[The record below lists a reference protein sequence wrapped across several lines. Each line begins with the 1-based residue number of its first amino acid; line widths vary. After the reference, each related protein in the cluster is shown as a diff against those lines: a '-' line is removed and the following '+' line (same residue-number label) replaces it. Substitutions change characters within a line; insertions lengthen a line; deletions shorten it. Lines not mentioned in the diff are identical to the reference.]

1 VQFSLAF
8 GHTAVSLAT
17 VEAAA
22 AKAPRRI
29 ALGFMT
35 WPVGA
40 AIGAQPQ
47 GGPLFV
53 DLGDA
58 PVFVNPGEF
67 VQLVGKFL
75 VGTATASQTISF
87 VWQPVYGWE

>member
-1 VQFSLAF
+1 LQ
-8 GHTAVSLAT
+8 TA
-17 VEAAA
+17 EAAA

-29 ALGFMT
+29 
-35 WPVGA
+35 PVGIASWAIGA

-47 GGPLFV
+47 SGRLCV

-75 VGTATASQTISF
+75 AGTATASQVINF
-87 VWQPVYGWE
+87 VWQPIYGWE